1 MVGLVFAE
9 TLSLTTPQW
18 MALALNMAGWLW
30 CYRHT
35 RHPSNPVVG
44 PVSIT
49 AVLTCCALWVAFW
62 DTPTSV
68 DQQVLFEQARYLSRF
83 AWPDFLDAFAH
94 RPYVEYQPPFFTFWV
109 SRWPVFWLHQLLL
122 FPWGLLCVGL
132 MWQLYGRKAA
142 LLCAT
147 PVFAL
152 MIHQPCSDT
161 VLFGC
166 LLIVLRLRQC
176 SSRPQEVT
184 SETHLLSRCRATLRV
199 YIQRPTHDTVLAAL
213 LYGLTWMIKP
223 LTLLTAPFVLP
234 QLGVAGLGSIG
245 IWVGYIWWSQRW
257 EFGRHQFR
265 FLLHQL
271 FIQRMNSPRITSSRR
286 VSAPPRP
293 TKPVSWLTR
302 VWWSGRWRWRNLGRA
317 SLQALP
323 LYVCPTYLRT
333 WTWKGI
339 VLAGII
345 IVGYGNSKY
354 LLLDLLW
361 LFSVS
366 TSNDKNVKLGG
377 PPPVWEGPGG
387 LIA

>member
-9 TLSLTTPQW
+9 SLALTTSQW
-18 MALALNMAGWLW
+18 TAMALNMSGWLW
-30 CYRHT
+30 LYWQT
-35 RHPSNPVVG
+35 RQEVRAVQK
-44 PVSIT
+44 PVSLT
-49 AVLTCCALWVAFW
+49 AVLTLGVLWVAFW
-62 DTPTSV
+62 NTQTSV
-68 DQQVLFEQARYLSRF
+68 DQRVLFEQARYLSRF
-83 AWPDFLDAFAH
+83 SWVEFLDAVAH

-109 SRWPVFWLHQLLL
+109 SRWPIFWWHQLLL

-152 MIHQPCSDT
+152 MIHQPCPDT
-161 VLFGC
+161 ILFGC

-176 SSRPQEVT
+176 SPELPQHSGT
-184 SETHLLSRCRATLRV
+184 ISLCSRCREALTTYV
-199 YIQRPTHDTVLAAL
+199 QRPTRYTYLAAL
-213 LYGLTWMIKP
+213 LYGLIWMVKP
-223 LTLLTAPFVLP
+223 LTILTAPFVLP
-234 QLGVAGLGSIG
+234 QLGLAGLGSLTFWG
-245 IWVGYIWWSQRW
+245 WYIWWSQRW

-271 FIQRMNSPRITSSRR
+271 FVKRMASSRL
-286 VSAPPRP
+286 VASPPRP

-302 VWWSGRWRWRNLGRA
+302 AWWSGRWRWRNLGRA

-323 LYVCPTYLRT
+323 FYVCPAYLRA

-345 IVGYGNSKY
+345 ILGYGNSKY

-361 LFSVS
+361 LF
-366 TSNDKNVKLGG
+366 
-377 PPPVWEGPGG
+377 PVD
-387 LIA
+387 IMK